1 VVLSVR
7 CISSVSPRFCFRRHT
22 FCFLPLAAI
31 LDSHVFYIKI
41 LRLFFRRNSPLVW
54 EKLSVYGISEVVKF
68 SDKACLGRA
77 PIGN

>member
-31 LDSHVFYIKI
+31 LDSHVFFYIKI
-41 LRLFFRRNSPLVW
+41 LRLFFRRNSPLV
-54 EKLSVYGISEVVKF
+54 
-68 SDKACLGRA
+68 
-77 PIGN
+77 